1 MKAILPKLVFLMLAL
16 AGAARAADLPTLW
29 AERTKCTV
37 AVEYVI
43 ENENDRR
50 PTLAYGTVIDGQG
63 TIILPTSAIDQR
75 LSLQQL
81 KDFKVYLPGDPAPFK
96 ATYLGEDLFTGWHF
110 VRVEEKARARLVPVT
125 TFAAIG
131 QSPIPVL
138 AEELWG
144 IGLRPKEEDFLPYI
158 LDSRL
163 VLTQQLPQRTGVTQ
177 QEVAGPGLPIFNR
190 DGIFVGLAMSSG
202 GQTYME
208 FSQASRGGNAVIL
221 VDVEESSL
229 FQMADEVLPNLGR
242 VPKNV
247 NGRPLAWPGFLNLEP
262 MDRDVATFLKLPPDT
277 SGAVVSEILEKSP
290 AEKAGLKA
298 RDIIVAIDG
307 HPLPH
312 FRPNHVVIDY
322 VDHEIARRLP
332 GDTMAFTV
340 LRGTER
346 LELKLVLG
354 DEPKLAREAD
364 RTFFE
369 HLGFT
374 AREFVYGDA
383 VSRRVKVGDAA
394 GVVVH
399 YVRPNGP
406 TALAG
411 LETEDWIQEIDGVAL
426 KDYADS
432 LAKLSAIESDQQR
445 REFVLLVS
453 RGGETAILRVK
464 LK

>member
-1 MKAILPKLVFLMLAL
+1 MKASLCKLVFLSLAL
-16 AGAARAADLPTLW
+16 VGAARAADLATLW
-29 AERTKCTV
+29 AERAKCVV

-75 LSLQQL
+75 LSLSQL
-81 KDFKVYLPGDPAPFK
+81 KDFKVYLPGEPVAF
-96 ATYLGEDLFTGWHF
+96 AGTYLGQDHFTGWHF
-110 VRVEEKARARLVPVT
+110 VRVEEKARGLLVPIT
-125 TFAAIG
+125 TFAARG
-131 QSPIPVL
+131 PNPVPVL

-158 LDSRL
+158 LESRL
-163 VLTQQLPQRTGVTQ
+163 VLTQLLPQRTGVTQ
-177 QEVAGPGLPIFNR
+177 QEVAGPGLPVFNR
-190 DGIFVGLAMSSG
+190 DGTFVGLALSSG

-221 VDVEESSL
+221 VDLEESSL
-229 FQMADEVLPNLGR
+229 FQVADEVLPYLGR
-242 VPKNV
+242 VPRNV
-247 NGRPLAWPGFLNLEP
+247 TGRPLAWPGFFGVEP
-262 MDRDVATFLKLPPDT
+262 MDRDVANFLKIPPQS
-277 SGAVVSEILEKSP
+277 SGAVVSEVLENSP
-290 AEKAGLKA
+290 AEKAGMKA

-307 HPLPH
+307 RPLPH
-312 FRPNHVVIDY
+312 FRPDHVVVDY
-322 VDHEIARRLP
+322 VDHEIARRRP
-332 GDTMAFTV
+332 GETMGLTV
-340 LRGTER
+340 LRGADR
-346 LELKLVLG
+346 LELKVVLG

-383 VSRRVKVGDAA
+383 VSRRVKVAEGA

-406 TALAG
+406 SALAG
-411 LETEDWIQEIDGVAL
+411 LDVDDWIQEVDGVPL
-426 KDYADS
+426 KNYADS
-432 LAKLSAIESDQQR
+432 VARLSAIEKDPQR

>member
-1 MKAILPKLVFLMLAL
+1 MKAILPKLFLLALAL

-29 AERTKCTV
+29 AERVKCTV

-50 PTLAYGTVIDGQG
+50 PTLAYGTVVDGQG

-75 LSLQQL
+75 LALQQL
-81 KDFKVYLPGDPAPFK
+81 KDFKVYLPGDPVAYA

-110 VRVEEKARARLVPVT
+110 VRVEEKVRSRLVPVT
-125 TFAAIG
+125 RFAAHG
-131 QSPIPVL
+131 SNPRPAL
-138 AEELWG
+138 AEDLWG

-158 LDSRL
+158 LESRL
-163 VLTQQLPQRTGVTQ
+163 VLTQLLPQRTGVTQ
-177 QEVAGPGLPIFNR
+177 QEVAGPGLPVFNR
-190 DGIFVGLAMSSG
+190 DGVLVGLAMSSG

-229 FQMADEVLPNLGR
+229 FQMADEVLPYLGR
-242 VPKNV
+242 VPTNPS
-247 NGRPLAWPGFLNLEP
+247 GRPLAWLGAFSLEP
-262 MDRDVATFLKLPPDT
+262 MDRDVASFLKLSPQT
-277 SGAVVSEILEKSP
+277 SGAVVSEVLENSP
-290 AEKAGLKA
+290 AEKAGMKA

-307 HPLPH
+307 QPLPH
-312 FRPNHVVIDY
+312 FRPDHVVVDY
-322 VDHEIARRLP
+322 VEHEIARRRP
-332 GDTMAFTV
+332 GDTLGLTV
-340 LRGTER
+340 LRGNDR
-346 LELKLVLG
+346 LELKVVLG

-374 AREFVYGDA
+374 ARDFVYGDA
-383 VSRRVKVGDAA
+383 VSRRVRVADSA

-406 TALAG
+406 AALAG
-411 LETEDWIQEIDGVAL
+411 LETDDWIQEVDGVTL
-426 KDYADS
+426 RNYADS
-432 LAKLSAIESDQQR
+432 LARLSAIEQDPLR